1 MAVQTSYGY
10 ATPKGIPG
18 GIYDLY
24 HYPVD
29 SRFNEED
36 NGKLRFGVGVV
47 KGSIPGSNVVL
58 PTSASTAA
66 DFEGVTVNGFN
77 QQHDLEGKV
86 SINKNQN
93 IGVMR
98 HGRIWV
104 RLAASQPMA
113 IPCISSFPATTQA
126 ASPPRAAL
134 RLPVALS
141 AARATAAL
149 LWSCMA
155 STPLLLPPKAERIT
169 PPTAANQGRR
179 IRTYG

>member
-104 RLAASQPMA
+104 RLAASQT
-113 IPCISSFPATTQA
+113 PAYGD
-126 ASPPRAAL
+126 AL
-134 RLPVALS
+134 HLIVSGDDAGCFATDGGVEIAGRFIGGESNGCAPVELYGID
-141 AARATAAL
+141 TAA
-149 LWSCMA
+149 
-155 STPLLLPPKAERIT
+155 
-169 PPTAANQGRR
+169 AATESGEDNPSHG
-179 IRTYG
+179 G

>member
-58 PTSASTAA
+58 P
-66 DFEGVTVNGFN
+66 
-77 QQHDLEGKV
+77 
-86 SINKNQN
+86 
-93 IGVMR
+93 
-98 HGRIWV
+98 
-104 RLAASQPMA
+104 
-113 IPCISSFPATTQA
+113 
-126 ASPPRAAL
+126 
-134 RLPVALS
+134 LS
-141 AARATAAL
+141 L
-149 LWSCMA
+149 
-155 STPLLLPPKAERIT
+155 IH
-169 PPTAANQGRR
+169 
-179 IRTYG
+179 I